1 MCRSIELGGIK
12 MQEKIKKR
20 IEKLTKI
27 LTERGQQLENIKKQ
41 GEALTN
47 NILQMQGAMM
57 EQQRMLKEIEI
68 KPTTEKAKDSKT

>member
-20 IEKLTKI
+20 IEELTKI

>member
-1 MCRSIELGGIK
+1 

-20 IEKLTKI
+20 IEELTKI